1 MEKTNID
8 KLLSTNLLL
17 LGAFADI
24 TVTAAALAGNKVILQ
39 RARKQRE
46 LIVGE
51 IVKQSLAKKLK

>member
-8 KLLSTNLLL
+8 KLLGTNLLL